1 MHNQLVYQNKAV
13 LMAPGVDGKL
23 YAITV
28 DSVIITVPVCGGAL
42 SQLGKKGNCYSDSS
56 RVSARFK
63 GGRKRQRLRGQ
74 LNLKKTLV
82 IYQNKLSIWIIQEW
96 EHGRKAHRDPPDFRH
111 VVQNKRHIEWPP
123 FLFPFICFFLD
134 APSIRH
140 CKADIFCKRILLST
154 WSS

>member
-1 MHNQLVYQNKAV
+1 
-13 LMAPGVDGKL
+13 MAPGVDGKL

-74 LNLKKTLV
+74 LNLKKNISDLPKQIKHLNNT
-82 IYQNKLSIWIIQEW
+82 
-96 EHGRKAHRDPPDFRH
+96 GMG
-111 VVQNKRHIEWPP
+111 
-123 FLFPFICFFLD
+123 
-134 APSIRH
+134 
-140 CKADIFCKRILLST
+140 T
-154 WSS
+154 WTESSQRSSRLQACGTE